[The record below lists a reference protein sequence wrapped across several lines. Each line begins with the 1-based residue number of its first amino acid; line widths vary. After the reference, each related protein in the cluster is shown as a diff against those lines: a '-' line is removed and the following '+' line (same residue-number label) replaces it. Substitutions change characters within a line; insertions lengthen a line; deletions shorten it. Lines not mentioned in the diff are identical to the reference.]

1 MFALVLLAISLIAWA
16 DGYRY
21 SINLFSENAEF
32 ALMSSDKVLFSA
44 LELPPLFAR
53 L

>member
-1 MFALVLLAISLIAWA
+1 MFAEVLLAIVLIARV
-16 DGYRY
+16 DGYRS

-32 ALMSSDKVLFSA
+32 SLMSSDKVLFLA